1 MNQNGRTLELI
12 FETFLIDYPQMKGAN
27 YTMYVKLATENFS
40 SNTGLEEFIEE
51 VTANITAGGSVVEEA
66 KKPYF

>member
-1 MNQNGRTLELI
+1 
-12 FETFLIDYPQMKGAN
+12 MKGAN